1 MANTKVGTR
10 YAKAFL
16 GLVAEKGKL
25 DGAIKDMELVAKT
38 IADNRELAVLLKS
51 PVVKADKKVSIL
63 TSIFKKHVSEVTM
76 LYLELIT
83 KNRREGA
90 LAEIAD
96 AFVAQYKAMKGI
108 TTAVV
113 TSAAVLSSDAKKR
126 IEELVQKQVGGT
138 VELETQVNPELIG
151 GFVLRIG
158 DQQLDTSI
166 LNQISELKQEFGAN
180 FYEKQL

>member
-1 MANTKVGTR
+1 MAQTKVGSR

-25 DGAIKDMELVAKT
+25 DVAIKDMELVHKT
-38 IADNRELAVLLKS
+38 ISENRDLAVLLKS
-51 PVVKADKKVSIL
+51 PVVNTDKKVSIL
-63 TSIFKKHVSEVTM
+63 TSIFKKQVSDVTM

-83 KNRREGA
+83 KNRREGV
-90 LAEIAD
+90 LAEITE
-96 AFVAQYKAMKGI
+96 AFIAQYKTMKGI

-113 TSAAVLSSDAKKR
+113 SSAAMLSDTAKKR
-126 IEELVQKQVGGT
+126 IEELVQKEVGGT
-138 VELETQVNPELIG
+138 VELSTEVNPELIG

-166 LNQISELKQEFGAN
+166 LSKISELKQEFGKN
-180 FYEKQL
+180 FYEKEL

>member
-1 MANTKVGTR
+1 MAQTKVGSR

-16 GLVAEKGKL
+16 GLANEKGIL
-25 DGAIKDMELVAKT
+25 DAAIKDMELVNKT
-38 IADNRELAVLLKS
+38 ISENRELAVLLKS
-51 PVVKADKKVSIL
+51 PVVKTDKKVSIL
-63 TSIFKKHVSEVTM
+63 TSIFKKHVSDVTM

-90 LAEIAD
+90 LAEIAE
-96 AFVAQYKAMKGI
+96 AFIAQYKTMKGI

-113 TSAAVLSSDAKKR
+113 SSAAVLSDAAKKR
-126 IEELVQKQVGGT
+126 IEAIVQKEVGGT
-138 VELETQVNPELIG
+138 VELSMEVNPELIG

-166 LNQISELKQEFGAN
+166 LSKISELKQEFGKN
-180 FYEKQL
+180 FYEKEL